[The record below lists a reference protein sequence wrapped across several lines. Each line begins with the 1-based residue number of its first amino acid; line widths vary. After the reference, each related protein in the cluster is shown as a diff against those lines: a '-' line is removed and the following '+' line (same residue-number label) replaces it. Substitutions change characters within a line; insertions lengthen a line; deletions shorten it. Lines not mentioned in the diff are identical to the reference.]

1 VAGRDTPWSPRATAG
16 CSSSV
21 EGARFT
27 VAASSV
33 RGALAHAAARRVE
46 LDGVL
51 AVAGLTPGDLEG
63 PEARVSQAANNAV
76 LAELVARSGDADF
89 GLHFAERLDLD
100 ALDVVGHL
108 AAQSATLGDAF
119 ERVCAYSRILHD
131 SGRVDLEHRAGEV
144 VLYPGCRGLLHVYP
158 RHVAEFATLAAI
170 VLARRVTGVA
180 IVPRAVTFKHEA
192 PARIAE
198 HCRLFGVAP
207 SFDEPET
214 SLVLEASVLGLR
226 IAGSRPGLVSYL
238 DAYARDV
245 SSRLPADGG
254 LAASVE
260 RVVTSSMARGVPD
273 IDTVATQLGLSSRT
287 LQRRL
292 DSEGTTFQGI
302 VDRARRQLA
311 ERYLDDARLSLAEI
325 GFLVGFADP
334 SNFHRAFRRW
344 TGMTPSVFRAARV
357 KAPAP

>member
-1 VAGRDTPWSPRATAG
+1 MHPTDIDAI
-16 CSSSV
+16 

-33 RGALAHAAARRVE
+33 RGVLAYAAARRVRV
-46 LDGVL
+46 DGVL
-51 AVAGLTPGDLEG
+51 AVAGLSPADLEG

-76 LAELVARSGDADF
+76 FAELAARSGDDDF
-89 GLHFAERLDLD
+89 GLHLAEHLDLD
-100 ALDVVGHL
+100 ALGVVGHL

-131 SGRVDLEHRAGEV
+131 SGRVDLERRAGEA

-180 IVPRAVTFKHEA
+180 IVPRAVDFRHEA
-192 PARIAE
+192 PARVAE
-198 HCRLFGVAP
+198 HRRLFGVAP
-207 SFDEPET
+207 RFDAPET
-214 SLVLEASVLGLR
+214 ALVLEASALGLR
-226 IAGSRPGLVSYL
+226 IAGSQPGLVSYL

-254 LAASVE
+254 LAEQVE
-260 RVVTSSMARGVPD
+260 RVVTSSMARGVPE
-273 IDTVATQLGLSSRT
+273 IDAVATQLGLSART

-292 DSEGTTFQGI
+292 GADGTTFQGI
-302 VDRARRQLA
+302 VDRARRRLA
-311 ERYLDDARLSLAEI
+311 ERYLEDDRLSLAEI

-344 TGMTPSVFRAARV
+344 TGMTPSECRAAGGGR
-357 KAPAP
+357 APRQGDASRLAGR